1 MGKGKRAAFR
11 AIAAQDRRRK
21 AEVALLQVAQIAD
34 KMCTHPTA
42 AHDFRYLKEQLEV
55 LYNNANVNAAPK
67 DVRESFISI
76 FKTTSQIVDLAL
88 KEDSK
93 REESILDRKPR
104 Y

>member
-1 MGKGKRAAFR
+1 MGKGRGAAFR
-11 AIAAQDRRRK
+11 ASVAKAK
-21 AEVALLQVAQIAD
+21 AEIALVQVAQIAD

-42 AHDFRYLKEQLEV
+42 AHDFAFLKEQLEI
-55 LYNNANVNAAPK
+55 LYTNANLTGAPK

-88 KEDSK
+88 KENK
-93 REESILDRKPR
+93 AIAEPSILDRKPR